1 MYSETQAL
9 TDVIFILQLQQY
21 YDLYMYSEPQ
31 ALTDVQTINNP
42 FCNYSSIIVT
52 ILWYYVRPWA
62 CINSTMRRHV
72 VCSSCL
78 YHRHHQNHKAT
89 MLDLQLA
96 LAQWSV
102 SLLQLQFQI
111 SIGSNWIWEE
121 TKFHP
126 PLTPQEII
134 ASSFASSKC
143 INTTST
149 IELVWPLR
157 DQLKNKSMR
166 VYNEYT
172 ESIGRVYDKYY
183 TMSILWV
190 LYNEYY
196 RTCLIAQR
204 SAEKQEYSTN
214 IRKVYVEYTMSIRW
228 LYNEYYTTCVT
239 AQRLAEK

>member
-1 MYSETQAL
+1 
-9 TDVIFILQLQQY
+9 
-21 YDLYMYSEPQ
+21 
-31 ALTDVQTINNP
+31 
-42 FCNYSSIIVT
+42 
-52 ILWYYVRPWA
+52 
-62 CINSTMRRHV
+62 
-72 VCSSCL
+72 
-78 YHRHHQNHKAT
+78 

-102 SLLQLQFQI
+102 SFLQLQIWSQLAQI
-111 SIGSNWIWEE
+111 EFE
-121 TKFHP
+121 KKYLKFHP

-196 RTCLIAQR
+196 RTCLTAQR

-228 LYNEYYTTCVT
+228 LYNEYYTTCLT
-239 AQRLAEK
+239 AQRLAEKQEYTSIQRVYDKCTTNTWWLYDKYTMSIQREL